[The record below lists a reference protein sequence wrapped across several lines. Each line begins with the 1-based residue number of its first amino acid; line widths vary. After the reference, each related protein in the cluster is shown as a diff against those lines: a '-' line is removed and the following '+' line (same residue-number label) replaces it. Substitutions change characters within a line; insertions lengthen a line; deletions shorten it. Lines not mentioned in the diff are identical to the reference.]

1 MRLNTVEFLPKR
13 EEFSETLSQ
22 KKKEKK
28 KIKEREEFLA
38 MSILLK
44 SLGWNDSLYL

>member
-22 KKKEKK
+22 KKGKEKNK
-28 KIKEREEFLA
+28 RKRRVSSNVNPTEISGME
-38 MSILLK
+38 
-44 SLGWNDSLYL
+44 

>member
-1 MRLNTVEFLPKR
+1 MQLNTVEFLPKR

-22 KKKEKK
+22 KKEKK